1 MILYQGLPILTHCYR
16 EFVILPQHCVRQQYD
31 VRAARG
37 ARARPAASSAALSC
51 LGWSTRSSCPTP
63 APGGMAASPG
73 FASPA
78 PQPLAMRLPR
88 RSLDEVDVD
97 RFAGRGRARGSA
109 SRPRQLRQP
118 SRGRGRAARA
128 SSRPPARPASVEE
141 RHRLSHGTRRR
152 IGVRARSTH
161 AART

>member
-16 EFVILPQHCVRQQYD
+16 EFVNVGQHCVRQRFA
-31 VRAARG
+31 VGAARR
-37 ARARPAASSAALSC
+37 APARPAVSSAALSC
-51 LGWSTRSSCPTP
+51 LGWSARSGCPTP

-141 RHRLSHGTRRR
+141 RHRLSHGAHDGRS
-152 IGVRARSTH
+152 VRGQGRVSV
-161 AART
+161 R